1 MVRIIQ
7 PTTQTGYYDTSSF
20 YFIHTEHLPG
30 ILGMLHGEE
39 LDLKPSQAN
48 PEEKALGVELRP
60 AAQPYLPGKEQ
71 RQNDNGQDKQ
81 GLHVSSAGTSG
92 GAADSSST
100 SAFRSRARLASSSMV
115 IWLPSWD

>member
-1 MVRIIQ
+1 MRRR
-7 PTTQTGYYDTSSF
+7 PLRLLFFSGF
-20 YFIHTEHLPG
+20 FRFLGGGFLP
-30 ILGMLHGEE
+30 LWLHGEE

-60 AAQPYLPGKEQ
+60 AAQPYLPGEEQ